1 MRKLVAVFV
10 VLVVGAV
17 YSVAQKPESKSKE
30 LERVQ
35 AASKVLDE
43 IMATPDKGIPQ
54 EVLSAADCA
63 VVIPSMIKAGFVF
76 GGRYGRGVA
85 TCRTKT
91 GGANAWSAPAP
102 VRIEGGSWGLQF
114 GGQAVDLVMLVM
126 NQKGM
131 QHLLQS
137 KFKVGADASAA
148 AGPVGRHAE
157 ASTDWKMRSEIL
169 SYSRSRGIF
178 AGITL
183 NGAVVKQDT
192 DDTLALYG
200 KYVPFNQ
207 ILTGKV
213 AAPAGTQTF
222 VADVRKHFGQ
232 AKAATSES
240 AQGTAPSRS
249 RSTKTQAQG
258 GTSGAATSGAG
269 ATPSGTQPGSV
280 AGPAQQSTQAT
291 GTTTE
296 TTESTGAQTGAVS
309 SSASSDQVR
318 SNIENTLRNTPNL
331 STSNVNVSV
340 TDDQVVLAG
349 SVPNQADKATIR
361 RLAEQN
367 SAGRKVVD
375 DGLVVK

>member
-63 VVIPSMIKAGFVF
+63 VIIPSMLKAGFVV
-76 GGRYGRGVA
+76 GGRYGKGVA
-85 TCRTKT
+85 TCRTKP
-91 GGANAWSAPAP
+91 GGANTWSAPAP
-102 VRIEGGSWGLQF
+102 VAIEGGSWGLQI
-114 GGQAVDLVMLVM
+114 GGEAIDLVMLVM
-126 NQKGM
+126 NQKGA

-137 KFKVGADASAA
+137 KFKIGADASGA
-148 AGPVGRHAE
+148 AGPIGRHTE

-169 SYSRSRGIF
+169 SYSRSRGAF
-178 AGITL
+178 AGVTL

-222 VADVRKHFGQ
+222 IADVRRHFGQ

-240 AQGTAPSRS
+240 AQKSAPSRS
-249 RSTKTQAQG
+249 TRTQAQG

-280 AGPAQQSTQAT
+280 AGPTQQTTQAT

-318 SNIENTLRNTPNL
+318 SNIENALRNAPNL

-340 TDDQVVLAG
+340 TNDQVVLGG